1 MKPELAGRKRSADDL
16 NTPAYPPA
24 ASAEA
29 QEAELYYLACQLVRQ
44 RLMDGTAKAQE
55 TSTIIKMGSIKQQL
69 ELEKIRHENEL
80 LKAKTDN
87 INASTANRELIEN
100 AIAALSSYQTTSSG
114 DEIEDPYIF

>member
-1 MKPELAGRKRSADDL
+1 
-16 NTPAYPPA
+16 
-24 ASAEA
+24 
-29 QEAELYYLACQLVRQ
+29 
-44 RLMDGTAKAQE
+44 MDGTAKAQE